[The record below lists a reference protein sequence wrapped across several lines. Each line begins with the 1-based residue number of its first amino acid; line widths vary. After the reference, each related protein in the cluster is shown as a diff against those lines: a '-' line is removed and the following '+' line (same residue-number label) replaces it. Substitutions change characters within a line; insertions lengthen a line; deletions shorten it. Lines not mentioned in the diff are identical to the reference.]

1 MAAGD
6 WPIDVVDPVTVLDHI
21 GQERVNFFTI
31 PLLEGSLISIT
42 ATRTIRR
49 FIDVL
54 VREFL
59 QRRKL
64 ANFFNAFQ
72 MLLREQRYQG
82 SDIHALPKYHP
93 LHVKLSVELGLRYL

>member
-1 MAAGD
+1 M
-6 WPIDVVDPVTVLDHI
+6 IDVV
-21 GQERVNFFTI
+21 
-31 PLLEGSLISIT
+31 
-42 ATRTIRR
+42 
-49 FIDVL
+49 

-59 QRRKL
+59 QWRKL

-82 SDIHALPKYHP
+82 SDIHALSQYHP